1 MALRGREEPT
11 CYLYKALFEE
21 PPMNQNDPEQNE
33 SPWQKNINRP
43 GGGFSMPKGI
53 GSSGRSIPGAVAT
66 QGADVRMTF
75 IRKTYAHLT
84 GAIFL
89 FAALEYLFLGPLY
102 ESVALPAL
110 NLLGGN
116 WAIVLIAFM
125 GVSWIADKW
134 ANSSTSRNMQYLGL
148 GLYVVAEA
156 VIFIPLLLIASNAS
170 FNMGGGPN
178 VIPTAAIA
186 TLAIFGVL
194 TAIVFTTKKDFS
206 FLRKGLMLG
215 GFVAMGLIFASIFFK
230 FELGMIFT
238 VAMIAFAAMY
248 ILYHTSQIM
257 AHYHPQQY
265 VAASLALFSSVALL
279 FWYVIRLVMSL
290 SRD

>member
-1 MALRGREEPT
+1 ML
-11 CYLYKALFEE
+11 
-21 PPMNQNDPEQNE
+21 
-33 SPWQKNINRP
+33 
-43 GGGFSMPKGI
+43 SM
-53 GSSGRSIPGAVAT
+53 
-66 QGADVRMTF
+66 
-75 IRKTYAHLT
+75 
-84 GAIFL
+84 
-89 FAALEYLFLGPLY
+89 LG
-102 ESVALPAL
+102 
-110 NLLGGN
+110 NN
-116 WAIVLIAFM
+116 WMIVLIGFM

-134 ANSSTSRNMQYLGL
+134 ANSATSRNMQYLGL

-156 VIFIPLLLIASNAS
+156 VIFIPLLIIASSAS
-170 FNMGGGPN
+170 FEMGGGPN
-178 VIPTAAIA
+178 VVPTAAIA
-186 TLAIFGVL
+186 TLGIFGLL

-215 GFVAMGLIFASIFFK
+215 GFIAIGLIFASMIIG
-230 FELGMIFT
+230 FELGIIFT
-238 VAMIAFAAMY
+238 VAMIGFAAMY